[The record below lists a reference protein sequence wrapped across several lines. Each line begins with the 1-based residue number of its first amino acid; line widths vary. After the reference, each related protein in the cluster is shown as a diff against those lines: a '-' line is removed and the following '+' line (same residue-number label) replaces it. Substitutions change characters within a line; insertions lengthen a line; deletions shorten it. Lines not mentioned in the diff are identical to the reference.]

1 MVARTVSAL
10 ALALCVSCASTPPA
24 RHPSFQSAAPA
35 QSTEHE
41 AHHTKVTPLAAV
53 GLAALG
59 AAIAAFAGVVFF
71 VVPQRSG

>member
-1 MVARTVSAL
+1 MVARTVSAF
-10 ALALCVSCASTPPA
+10 ALALCVSCASTPSA
-24 RHPSFQSAAPA
+24 RHPTFQSTAPA
-35 QSTEHE
+35 QSSQGE

-59 AAIAAFAGVVFF
+59 AAVAAFAGVVFF